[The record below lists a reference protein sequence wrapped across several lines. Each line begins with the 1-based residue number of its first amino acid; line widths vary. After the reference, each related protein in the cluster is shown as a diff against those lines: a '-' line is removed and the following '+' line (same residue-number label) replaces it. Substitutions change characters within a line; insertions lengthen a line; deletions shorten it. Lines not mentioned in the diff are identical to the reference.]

1 MKKKKSTV
9 GKVLRAILVV
19 LIVIIVAAAVFVKSK
34 LDLID
39 YDRGGLSQYF
49 HVVIDEVEELV
60 DISGLRQVDELKLP
74 EGDAVTDK
82 NVLNILVLG
91 TDERTLEFSDAARAD
106 AIMLVSFN
114 FAEGTGRLVSLERGM
129 GVPILGGEY
138 EGQYDWLT
146 HCFRYGGADLML
158 KEVQECFN
166 VDVDR
171 YVRINFNAL
180 IKVIDA
186 VGGVDL
192 DLTQAEANYINTE
205 EYNVYVGD
213 SGTSVQYVQAGL
225 NHVNG
230 ATALCYARCRHID
243 SDWQRIERQ
252 RKLVQAFT
260 DAIKSADLATLN
272 TLCDEILPMIR
283 TNFTQ
288 LEIAQLMLKAPG
300 MLGVQFEQMTIPVE
314 GTYGGMTVMGGRGS
328 FAPDFEENA
337 KILQDFLYGTD

>member
-1 MKKKKSTV
+1 
-9 GKVLRAILVV
+9 
-19 LIVIIVAAAVFVKSK
+19 
-34 LDLID
+34 
-39 YDRGGLSQYF
+39 
-49 HVVIDEVEELV
+49 
-60 DISGLRQVDELKLP
+60 
-74 EGDAVTDK
+74 
-82 NVLNILVLG
+82 
-91 TDERTLEFSDAARAD
+91 
-106 AIMLVSFN
+106 
-114 FAEGTGRLVSLERGM
+114 
-129 GVPILGGEY
+129 
-138 EGQYDWLT
+138 
-146 HCFRYGGADLML
+146 ML